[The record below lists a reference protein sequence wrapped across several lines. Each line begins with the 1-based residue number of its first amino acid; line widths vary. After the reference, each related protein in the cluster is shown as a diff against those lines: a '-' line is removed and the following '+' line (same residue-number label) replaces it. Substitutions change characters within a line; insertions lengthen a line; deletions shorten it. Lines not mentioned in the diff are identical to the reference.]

1 MKKALL
7 FLILLVVVLTGL
19 LLPKYI
25 LNQEASSQLNTVTT
39 LSQSEI
45 KVNPTIMKN
54 ASIQLTQSERMQLIS
69 QQWQSD
75 LIEAKEN
82 EGDLTKSQAA
92 ELAKKQIKALYDNGH
107 YPVDLTSGYNNWYK
121 WDATL
126 YKAVDSHF
134 HTYAAYY
141 WQFHFVRYDNSET
154 HTINMMEDGTILY
167 ANTDAVGSDRNQKD
181 RSDSDPKDVDSAN
194 VSTYST
200 ANDSGIKPFSKEEFQ
215 NATIIRVK
223 PSQITTLPFYEKT
236 YNETTVYRSTNFYDC
251 IVLIKGNTSITDIS
265 QIKPDDEY
273 QKYSEYYILYET
285 KDHDNNYVYCH
296 IPYVKMTK

>member
-1 MKKALL
+1 MKKLLL
-7 FLILLVVVLTGL
+7 FFGLFLVVLAGL
-19 LLPKYI
+19 FGPKYI
-25 LNQEASSQLNTVTT
+25 LNREASDQLNTVTT
-39 LSQSEI
+39 LSQSEL
-45 KVNPTIMKN
+45 KVNPTILKN
-54 ASIQLTQSERMQLIS
+54 ASAQLTTNERMQLIS

-92 ELAKKQIKALYDNGH
+92 DLAKEQIKVLYDNGH

-167 ANTDAVGSDRNQKD
+167 ARTDANSSN
-181 RSDSDPKDVDSAN
+181 
-194 VSTYST
+194 
-200 ANDSGIKPFSKEEFQ
+200 IKPFTDEEFENTTTIHV
-215 NATIIRVK
+215 NA
-223 PSQITTLPFYEKT
+223 SQITTLPFYEKT
-236 YNETTVYRSTNFYDC
+236 YNETTVYNSTDFYDC
-251 IVLIKGNTSITDIS
+251 IVLVKGNASITDIS
-265 QIKPDDEY
+265 EIQPDDES
-273 QKYSEYYILYET
+273 QKYSEYYLLYET

-296 IPYVKMTK
+296 IPYIKITK